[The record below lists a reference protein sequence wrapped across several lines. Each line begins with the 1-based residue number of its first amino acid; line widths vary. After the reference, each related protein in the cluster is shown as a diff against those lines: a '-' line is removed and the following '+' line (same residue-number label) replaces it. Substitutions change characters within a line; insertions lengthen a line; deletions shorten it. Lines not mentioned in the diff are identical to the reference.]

1 VCIEAGSGVCWKQK
15 ESRRGRRSDWH
26 SRHLLLT
33 QRPGRPATLH
43 IRKSGQAPRKA
54 TREGF
59 VASKAQ
65 GTRHK
70 AQSTK
75 QQAAGRVE
83 QTRRVS
89 CNCVRKTPSDAS
101 RVLVLVVAITREA
114 KCHPLKSHRYTAT
127 DWGSIQTLLLQRS
140 APRRTRPTLAA
151 DDLPTSR
158 LSTHDTA
165 AAQTG
170 TITGHFHF
178 RFALV
183 SLSRNSAPA
192 LFAPSASCINVQLA
206 LGRLPANH
214 SPPSAR

>member
-1 VCIEAGSGVCWKQK
+1 VNFRPPNKGFWFSARFISRVIALEEVCIQAGSGVCWKQK

-43 IRKSGQAPRKA
+43 IRESGQAPQGDQRGLRRKQSA
-54 TREGF
+54 
-59 VASKAQ
+59 K
-65 GTRHK
+65 HK

-75 QQAAGRVE
+75 HKAQGSQQPAAGRVE

-101 RVLVLVVAITREA
+101 RVVVLVVAIIREA

-127 DWGSIQTLLLQRS
+127 DWGSIQTLRLQRS

-151 DDLPTSR
+151 ADLPTCR

-178 RFALV
+178 HFALV
-183 SLSRNSAPA
+183 SL
-192 LFAPSASCINVQLA
+192 L
-206 LGRLPANH
+206 
-214 SPPSAR
+214 